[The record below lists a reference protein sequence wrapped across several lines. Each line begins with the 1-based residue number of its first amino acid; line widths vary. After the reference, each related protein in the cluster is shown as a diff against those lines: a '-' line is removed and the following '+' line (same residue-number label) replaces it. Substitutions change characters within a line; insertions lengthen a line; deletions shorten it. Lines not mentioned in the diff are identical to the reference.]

1 MFKSALYLVLAIIF
15 IFSFVYFILS
25 LIRTSTKKSN
35 VLAVVFIVLDII
47 IYCLFTNDFID
58 IGLELL
64 FADGVALLAAVL
76 LVISLIITNLK
87 PTTKKNGF
95 SKIVVGMLIAIPLL
109 VLLVP
114 FGYETYLLNK
124 CSYLLTYNYQ
134 NGIIISNDTYIA
146 IIDGKPVTV
155 TLQKNILGRQS
166 TAFTSNYREF
176 VYCDIVFESENITI
190 EHPGEA
196 PQDADIILA
205 VARDAKIRQGAA
217 LSASANYFQ
226 EGNYTIITLCDREDG
241 GTVLAEY
248 FYSGSELVDEVS
260 TMGGLS
266 SVAYYD

>member
-1 MFKSALYLVLAIIF
+1 MFKSALNLVLAIIF
-15 IFSFVYFILS
+15 IFSFVYFFLS
-25 LIRTSTKKSN
+25 LNRTSKKKSN
-35 VLAVVFIVLDII
+35 VLAVAFIVLDFV
-47 IYCLFTNDFID
+47 IYYLFTANYID

-64 FADGVALLAAVL
+64 LVYGAALLAAVL
-76 LVISLIITNLK
+76 LVISLIITNIK

-134 NGIIISNDTYIA
+134 NGIIQSDDTYIA
-146 IIDGKPVTV
+146 IVDGKPVTV
-155 TLQKNILGRQS
+155 SLQKNILGRQS
-166 TAFTSNYREF
+166 TAFTSNYSG
-176 VYCDIVFESENITI
+176 VVNCIIVFESEHITF
-190 EHPGEA
+190 EYPEEA

-205 VARDAKIRQGAA
+205 VARDAKIRQSAA
-217 LSASANYFQ
+217 LSASLDYFP
-226 EGNYTIITLCDREDG
+226 EGIYTIITLCDREDG

-248 FYSGSELVDEVS
+248 FYSGSELVAEVF
-260 TMGGLS
+260 TEGGLS

>member
-25 LIRTSTKKSN
+25 LDRTSEKKSN
-35 VLAVVFIVLDII
+35 VLAVAFIVLDFV
-47 IYCLFTNDFID
+47 IYYLFTANYID

-64 FADGVALLAAVL
+64 LVYGPALLAAVL

-114 FGYETYLLNK
+114 FGYETYLLNE

-134 NGIIISNDTYIA
+134 NGIIQSDDTYIA
-146 IIDGKPVTV
+146 IVDGKPVTV

-166 TAFTSNYREF
+166 TAFTSNFRGG
-176 VYCDIVFESENITI
+176 VHCNIVFERENITF
-190 EHPGEA
+190 EYPEEA
-196 PQDADIILA
+196 PQDADKILA
-205 VARDAKIRQGAA
+205 VARAAKIRQSAA
-217 LSASANYFQ
+217 LSAFVDYFP
-226 EGNYTIITLCDREDG
+226 EGNYTIITLCDRENG

-248 FYSGSELVDEVS
+248 FYSGSELVAEVF
-260 TMGGLS
+260 TEGGLS